1 MKLQIY
7 KNAKLRETWIG
18 FIEWGDWIVF
28 LPTDQ
33 SKPTV
38 VPKPDTTDSEEH
50 EERVEIDEDGNVIA
64 ISEKSPP
71 SAQEYK
77 TGETDGQ

>member
-7 KNAKLRETWIG
+7 RNAKLRETWIG

-33 SKPTV
+33 SKPTL
-38 VPKPDTTDSEEH
+38 VPKPDTTDS
-50 EERVEIDEDGNVIA
+50 
-64 ISEKSPP
+64 
-71 SAQEYK
+71 
-77 TGETDGQ
+77 

>member
-33 SKPTV
+33 SKPTL
-38 VPKPDTTDSEEH
+38 VPKPDTTDSEEP
-50 EERVEIDEDGNVIA
+50 EERVEINEDGNVRVIGE
-64 ISEKSPP
+64 ISPP
-71 SAQEYK
+71 SVEDSK
-77 TGETDGQ
+77 SEPNG

>member
-18 FIEWGDWIVF
+18 FIEWGEWIVF

-33 SKPTV
+33 SKPTL
-38 VPKPDTTDSEEH
+38 VPKPDTTDSGEPVPPAEDSKS
-50 EERVEIDEDGNVIA
+50 EPDE
-64 ISEKSPP
+64 
-71 SAQEYK
+71 
-77 TGETDGQ
+77 

>member
-28 LPTDQ
+28 LPTDL

-38 VPKPDTTDSEEH
+38 VPKPDATDSEEC
-50 EERVEIDEDGNVIA
+50 EERVEIDEDGNVRA
-64 ISEKSPP
+64 IGEKSPP
-71 SAQEYK
+71 SAEDSK
-77 TGETDGQ
+77 SEPDGQ

>member
-28 LPTDQ
+28 LPTDL

-38 VPKPDTTDSEEH
+38 VPKPDATDNDEPPPPAEDSKSEP
-50 EERVEIDEDGNVIA
+50 DE
-64 ISEKSPP
+64 
-71 SAQEYK
+71 
-77 TGETDGQ
+77 